1 MWWGLFGMVIGAGV
15 AGSWWMQPCFELL
28 HWVYLL
34 ENGQNQKTA
43 SSQPTEVVDLGRD
56 EAINTKNDIL
66 SLGLDLVMVQWRQD
80 GVERGSS
87 SAVVLPLNAISDRG
101 SKKGESRDSVM
112 SKIALTKKIKTCTPQ
127 QTFFMNAPGTM
138 Q

>member
-1 MWWGLFGMVIGAGV
+1 M
-15 AGSWWMQPCFELL
+15 
-28 HWVYLL
+28 
-34 ENGQNQKTA
+34 
-43 SSQPTEVVDLGRD
+43 
-56 EAINTKNDIL
+56 NDNL

-112 SKIALTKKIKTCTPQ
+112 SKIALTKKSRLVPPSRGNGSDRRSTGIGRCHRRNVHFPLQNCVFGTHTVPE
-127 QTFFMNAPGTM
+127 FMVLRA
-138 Q
+138 